1 MEWYMYVLI
10 LAGGV
15 LVGFINTLSGNGSV
29 ISLPLLIFAGLPANV
44 ANGTNR
50 VGILLQNMVGTATFH
65 RRGVLDVRGALILS
79 IPAVIGSL
87 VGARIAANLNEE
99 VMERVIG
106 VVMVIMAILILTRPE
121 RWLHG
126 KTQSLEGWPA
136 WYHYIVFFAIGLYGG
151 FIQMGAGIFLL
162 SGLVL
167 GLNYNLVRANAVKV
181 AINFLFT
188 LASLLVFGANGQVD
202 WVLGLVLAVGTTIGA
217 WFAARLAVEKGAA
230 WVHRLL
236 IVVVIISALYLL
248 GVFEWI
254 AGLLF

>member
-10 LAGGV
+10 LAGGI

-29 ISLPLLIFAGLPANV
+29 ISLPLLIFAGLPADI

-50 VGILLQNMVGTATFH
+50 VGILLQNMVGTASFH
-65 RRGVLDVRGALILS
+65 KRGVLDVRGALILS
-79 IPAVIGSL
+79 IPAVIGSVL
-87 VGARIAANLNEE
+87 GAGIAADLNEK

-106 VVMVIMAILILTRPE
+106 VVMVIMAILILTKPE

-136 WYHYIVFFAIGLYGG
+136 WYNYLTFFAIGLYGG

-167 GLNYNLVRANAVKV
+167 GLHYNLVRANAVKV
-181 AINFLFT
+181 AINFMFT
-188 LASLLVFGANGQVD
+188 VASLLVLGATGNVN
-202 WVLGLVLAVGTTIGA
+202 WLLGLVLAGGTTIGA
-217 WFAARLAVEKGAA
+217 WFAARLAVEKGAL

-236 IVVVIISALYLL
+236 IVVVVISALYLL
-248 GVFEWI
+248 GVFEWL
-254 AGLLF
+254 AGVLF